1 MEPHVIPVSTVSSA
15 KISHPELQE
24 HVYEEKWRNK
34 GENFALNSLTL

>member
-24 HVYEEKWRNK
+24 HVYEEK
-34 GENFALNSLTL
+34 